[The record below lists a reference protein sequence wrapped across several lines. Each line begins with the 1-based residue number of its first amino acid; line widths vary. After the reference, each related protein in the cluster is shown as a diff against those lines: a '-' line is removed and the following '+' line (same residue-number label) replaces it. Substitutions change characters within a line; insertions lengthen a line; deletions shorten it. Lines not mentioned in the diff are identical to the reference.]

1 LKDGGRLAV
10 IAFHSL
16 EDREV
21 KQSFRELGRHGFRV
35 VTRKPVRPTDAESAH
50 NPRARSARLRVLEKE
65 AA

>member
-1 LKDGGRLAV
+1 V

-21 KQSFRELGRHGFRV
+21 KRAFRALAKEGFTLL
-35 VTRKPVRPTDAESAH
+35 TRRPLRPSQAETAR
-50 NPRARSARLRVLEKE
+50 NPRSRSARLRALERGE